1 MKYVRLI
8 VLMLPLAFPAV
19 AQDHPQLYAVTNVAA
34 GDVLNVREA
43 ASGTATIIGEL
54 ANDATGVE
62 VLKLNA
68 TRRWG
73 KINVD
78 EGTGWVAMR
87 FLEPMGRPI
96 DHFNLPV
103 GLRCLGTE
111 PFWSLTHGD
120 GALQLTPMDGG
131 PTTLTVE
138 LAQDTGIPNDL
149 RRLLDLRSPDGPAS
163 GFIYPA
169 TCSDGM
175 SDRIYGLSIS
185 LNSGPGTPLLSGCCT
200 LAP

>member
-1 MKYVRLI
+1 MKYVQLAVV
-8 VLMLPLAFPAV
+8 VLSV
-19 AQDHPQLYAVTNVAA
+19 AQPALAQDYPQLYSVTGVAD
-34 GDVLNVREA
+34 GDVLNIREA
-43 ASGTATIIGEL
+43 ASGTATIIGDL
-54 ANDATGVE
+54 PNDATGVE
-62 VLKLNA
+62 VLMRNA

-73 KINVD
+73 KINLD

-87 FLEPMGRPI
+87 FLEPQGRPI

-103 GLRCLGTE
+103 GLRCFGTE
-111 PFWSLTHGD
+111 PFWSITQSD
-120 GALQLTPMDGG
+120 GALQVTPMDGT

-149 RRLLDLRSPDGPAS
+149 RRLLNLSSPEGPAS

-175 SDRIYGLSIS
+175 SDRVYGLSIS
-185 LNSGPGTPLLSGCCT
+185 LNTGPGTPMLSGCCT